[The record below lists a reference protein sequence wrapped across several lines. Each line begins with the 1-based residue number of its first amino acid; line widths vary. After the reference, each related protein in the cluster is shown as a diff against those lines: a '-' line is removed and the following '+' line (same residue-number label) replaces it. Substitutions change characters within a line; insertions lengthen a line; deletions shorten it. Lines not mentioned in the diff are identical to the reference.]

1 MPERNRK
8 AMGNMAK
15 RQVSGLDRTER
26 RENWFVRVL
35 RYVYRTLM
43 TTSTCLLALLFLLA
57 AFSDHIAPQ
66 TNVYVSYLGIGF
78 PVLLAAVAL
87 WTVLLFLLRHW
98 WLAVGMMLVL
108 AVAYEPA
115 FRFIPLHFG
124 SRAPLVNEGDK
135 GRSVEELK
143 ILTYNTCR
151 MGQTR
156 LSDLSVK
163 IPVLD
168 VVRNSGAD
176 IVCLQE
182 YGFSLSRDGYT
193 ESRIRR
199 SLSDIY
205 PYYHYLPYHGVKATG
220 IALYSRYPI
229 KEARRVDD
237 SKEYFASMC
246 YLLDIDGKEVALIN
260 NHLHSNK
267 IKLADRVFYDN
278 MVGHFESDSLERVHY
293 NLIRQ
298 LGRGCLAR
306 AGQSEK
312 IADVRRSLGDSIPVI
327 ICGDMNDTPVSY
339 CYHTVRGDLSD
350 TWAEGGVGPGIT
362 FNRHKFWFRIDHLFH
377 SRHFYTLDVRVLN
390 EYDYSDHYPLLATYQ
405 LLTP

>member
-1 MPERNRK
+1 MPERNREVMDGT
-8 AMGNMAK
+8 AGQQNTVLERVK
-15 RQVSGLDRTER
+15 RCAGRG
-26 RENWFVRVL
+26 VRFL
-35 RYVYRTLM
+35 RCVYRTLM
-43 TTSTCLLALLFLLA
+43 SVLTVLLALVFLVA
-57 AFSDHIAPQ
+57 AFSDHVAPQ
-66 TNVYVSYLGIGF
+66 TNLYVSYLGVAF
-78 PVLLAAVAL
+78 PFLLLLAVL
-87 WTVLLFLLRHW
+87 WAVLLFLLRLR
-98 WLAVGMMLVL
+98 WLSVCMMLVL

-115 FRFIPLHFG
+115 FRFVPFHFG
-124 SRAPLVNEGDK
+124 SRSPLAGETETP
-135 GRSVEELK
+135 RPVEELK

-156 LSDLSVK
+156 LSDLSTEV
-163 IPVLD
+163 PVLD
-168 VVRNSGAD
+168 VIRNSGAD

-182 YGFSLSRDGYT
+182 YGFSLSRNGYT
-193 ESRIRR
+193 ESHIRY

-205 PYYHYLPYHGVKATG
+205 PYYHYLPYHGVEATG

-229 KEARRVDD
+229 REARRVDD
-237 SKEYFASMC
+237 AKEYFASMC
-246 YLLDIDGKEVALIN
+246 YLLDVGGREMALIN

-267 IKLADRVFYDN
+267 IKVADREFYDN
-278 MVGHFESDSLERVHY
+278 MVGHFESDSLARVHY

-312 IADVRRSLGDSIPVI
+312 IARVRRSLGDSIPII

-339 CYHTVRGDLSD
+339 CYHTVRGDLAD
-350 TWAEGGVGPGIT
+350 TWAEGGFGPGIT
-362 FNRHKFWFRIDHLFH
+362 FHRHKFWFRIDHFFH
-377 SRHFYTLDVRVLN
+377 SRHFYPLDVRVLD

>member
-1 MPERNRK
+1 
-8 AMGNMAK
+8 MGEMVK
-15 RQVSGLDRTER
+15 RQESGQER
-26 RENWFVRVL
+26 RACGGNWVIRFC
-35 RYVYRTLM
+35 RYLYRTLM
-43 TTSTCLLALLFLLA
+43 TTLTGILALVFLLA
-57 AFSDHIAPQ
+57 AFSDHVAPQ
-66 TNVYVSYLGIGF
+66 TNLYISYLGIGF
-78 PVLLAAVAL
+78 PFLLAVAAV
-87 WTVLLFLLRHW
+87 WTIFLFLLGHR

-124 SRAPLVNEGDK
+124 SRAPIVDEAQAGQ
-135 GRSVEELK
+135 SVKEVK

-156 LSDLSVK
+156 LSDLSTK

-182 YGFSLSRDGYT
+182 YGFSLSREGYT

-229 KEARRVDD
+229 KAVRRVDD
-237 SKEYFASMC
+237 SEEYFASMC
-246 YLLDIDGKEVALIN
+246 YMLDVDGKEMAVIN
-260 NHLHSNK
+260 NHLHSNE

-293 NLIRQ
+293 NLIRK
-298 LGRGCLAR
+298 LGRGYLAR

-312 IADVRRSLGDSIPVI
+312 IARVRRSLGDSIPVI
-327 ICGDMNDTPVSY
+327 VCGDMNDTPVSY

-350 TWAEGGVGPGIT
+350 TWMEGGLGPGIT
-362 FNRHKFWFRIDHLFH
+362 FHRHKFWFRIDHFFH

-390 EYDYSDHYPLLATYQ
+390 EYDCSDHYPLLATYQ
-405 LLTP
+405 LLIP

>member
-1 MPERNRK
+1 
-8 AMGNMAK
+8 MGGMAK
-15 RQVSGLDRTER
+15 RQEPGLERAER
-26 RENWFVRVL
+26 RGNWFVRFL
-35 RYVYRTLM
+35 RYLYRTLM
-43 TTSTCLLALLFLLA
+43 TTLTGLLALLFLAA
-57 AFSDHIAPQ
+57 AFSDHVAPQ
-66 TNVYVSYLGIGF
+66 TNVYVSYLGIAF
-78 PVLLAAVAL
+78 PFLLAVAAV
-87 WTVLLFLLRHW
+87 WTILLFLLRHR
-98 WLAVGMMLVL
+98 WLSVCMMLVL

-124 SRAPLVNEGDK
+124 SRSPLADEAGA
-135 GRSVEELK
+135 GRPVEKLK
-143 ILTYNTCR
+143 VLTYNTCR

-156 LSDLSVK
+156 LSDLSAR
-163 IPVLD
+163 IPVLE

-182 YGFSLSRDGYT
+182 YGFSLSREGHT

-237 SKEYFASMC
+237 SKEYFASMY
-246 YLLDIDGKEVALIN
+246 YLLDIGGREMALIN
-260 NHLHSNK
+260 NHLHTNG

-293 NLIRQ
+293 NLIRK

-312 IADVRRSLGDSIPVI
+312 IAGVRRSLGDSIPVI

-339 CYHTVRGDLSD
+339 CYHTVRGNLSD

-377 SRHFYTLDVRVLN
+377 SRHFYTLDVRVLD

-405 LLTP
+405 LLIP

>member
-1 MPERNRK
+1 
-8 AMGNMAK
+8 MGEMAK
-15 RQVSGLDRTER
+15 RQESGQER
-26 RENWFVRVL
+26 RACGGNWVMRFFRHL
-35 RYVYRTLM
+35 YRTLM
-43 TTSTCLLALLFLLA
+43 TTLTGILASVFLLA
-57 AFSDHIAPQ
+57 AFSDHVAPQ
-66 TNVYVSYLGIGF
+66 TNLYISYLGIGF
-78 PVLLAAVAL
+78 PFLLAVAAV
-87 WTVLLFLLRHW
+87 WTIFLFLLGHR
-98 WLAVGMMLVL
+98 WLAAGMMLVL

-124 SRAPLVNEGDK
+124 SRAPIVDEAQAGP
-135 GRSVEELK
+135 SVKEVK

-156 LSDLSVK
+156 LSDLSTK

-176 IVCLQE
+176 IVCLQD
-182 YGFSLSRDGYT
+182 YGFSLSREGYT

-229 KEARRVDD
+229 KAVRRVDD
-237 SKEYFASMC
+237 SEEYFASMC
-246 YLLDIDGKEVALIN
+246 YMLDVDGKEVAVIN
-260 NHLHSNK
+260 NHLHSNE

-293 NLIRQ
+293 NLIRK

-312 IADVRRSLGDSIPVI
+312 IARVRRSLGDSIPVI

-350 TWAEGGVGPGIT
+350 TWMEGGLGPGIT
-362 FNRHKFWFRIDHLFH
+362 FHRHKFWFRIDHFFH

-390 EYDYSDHYPLLATYQ
+390 EYDCSDHYPLLATYQ
-405 LLTP
+405 LLIP